1 VRVLLADDEPEVRF
15 VVGRHLARCG
25 WKVDKVIDGEE
36 ALDASRNVAY
46 DAAVLDL
53 RMPGRSG
60 LEVATE
66 MSPGL
71 PVVLFS
77 AHLDATVRDA
87 ADDAGCRCV
96 DKTDL
101 AGLVS
106 ALEDLTG
113 P

>member
-1 VRVLLADDEPEVRF
+1 
-15 VVGRHLARCG
+15 
-25 WKVDKVIDGEE
+25 
-36 ALDASRNVAY
+36 
-46 DAAVLDL
+46 
-53 RMPGRSG
+53 
-60 LEVATE
+60 
-66 MSPGL
+66 
-71 PVVLFS
+71 
-77 AHLDATVRDA
+77 VRDA